1 MRLSERLMQL
11 ARAEGAQSFS
21 AAPHDLTQVLRL
33 LVVDSGRGNDAG
45 RIDLRLPKSAVP
57 SRIAPD
63 AVAIVARNLIEN
75 ALRHSDSDKIRVILT
90 DAGWMC
96 VENDCP
102 AIPEA
107 LLADL
112 SGRFIRGLDAGSGS
126 RLSLAIV
133 RTIADR
139 TGAAMTLTSPLP
151 GRARGFRASF
161 QLGFKY
167 SS

>member
-1 MRLSERLMQL
+1 
-11 ARAEGAQSFS
+11 
-21 AAPHDLTQVLRL
+21 
-33 LVVDSGRGNDAG
+33 
-45 RIDLRLPKSAVP
+45 
-57 SRIAPD
+57 
-63 AVAIVARNLIEN
+63 
-75 ALRHSDSDKIRVILT
+75 
-90 DAGWMC
+90 MC

-151 GRARGFRASF
+151 ERARGFRASF